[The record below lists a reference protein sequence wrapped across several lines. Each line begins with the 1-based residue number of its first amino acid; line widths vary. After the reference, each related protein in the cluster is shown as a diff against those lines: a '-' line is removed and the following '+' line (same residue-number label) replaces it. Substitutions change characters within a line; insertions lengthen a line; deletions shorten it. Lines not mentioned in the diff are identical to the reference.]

1 MYPGAK
7 LSKGESLTALLGYM
21 LRHHVTK
28 AGSQDLLHLLQMLL
42 PENSLPSTNYLFK
55 RAFDTTSW
63 QLHHY
68 CLNPDCGA
76 YIGILD
82 VESVL
87 CPMCD
92 TECKVSEHL
101 SKGYYLMYTPL
112 RDEIKNLFENHN
124 LNEKLSQKN
133 NSDCI
138 QDISDGTLYKRIPM
152 LTDQGN
158 ISLTWNT
165 DGVPVFNSSS
175 YSMWPIQCTINE
187 VHPSERKN
195 FVLVPAL
202 WFGQTKPKMESFLK
216 PFIEE
221 CRSLESE
228 GVVWH
233 NTVTKTYECSKVAA
247 ILCTVDS
254 VARAPVQNLNQFNGA
269 HGCNFCTHSG
279 ERVEKGDGFTRVYPL
294 SVPIPSLRTH
304 KGMIHDAELASVN
317 NPVNGVKGP
326 SLLTTLQCF
335 DMAESF
341 VPDYLHSVLLGVVR
355 QITGL
360 WFDNKVPDVNV
371 KNPSVLKE
379 IDKRLKSVRPPS
391 EITRL
396 PRSVKERQKWKGS
409 EWRTFLLISPFIL
422 MGLIPTQYFH
432 HWMLLAFA
440 VYLLTSS
447 HISHV
452 NIDKA
457 HMALCE
463 FVLLTESLYGKQE
476 VSYNIHLLTH
486 LAESVRRHGPLS
498 LTSTFVFEGH
508 NGRLLKLFNGTQ
520 HVPLQI
526 TQNLARLKELKILS
540 RVYIAEDSLAHE
552 YVSSTLRGY
561 SLCKNVARVSSCNFF
576 GHGQVKELPMSQHIL
591 LQDSG
596 IHTEQ
601 NQATYFQRF
610 VCDGT
615 LYSTDQYDSKYSR
628 CNSLVT
634 IGQQVAK
641 IEHIIVVQTQATSK
655 QPVLLVRL
663 TNQIQAF
670 HKKRTEYVC
679 MDSHILNVTFCAG
692 YKAVLPS
699 EVTNKCIEIVK
710 RPDGLVILPLPNTY
724 ERD

>member
-1 MYPGAK
+1 
-7 LSKGESLTALLGYM
+7 M

-28 AGSQDLLHLLQMLL
+28 SAFQDLLHLLKMLL
-42 PENSLPSTNYLFK
+42 PDNSFPSTNYLFS
-55 RAFDTTSW
+55 RAFETNKW
-63 QLHHY
+63 QVHHY
-68 CLNPDCGA
+68 CLNPDCGS

-82 VESVL
+82 VVSAV
-87 CPMCD
+87 CPMCN

-101 SKGYYLMYTPL
+101 SKGYYFMYSPL
-112 RDEIKNLFENHN
+112 RDEIKNQFANHN
-124 LNEKLSQKN
+124 LKDKLSQKN
-133 NSDCI
+133 NSHCI
-138 QDISDGTLYKRIPM
+138 QDVSDGALYKRIPL
-152 LTDQGN
+152 LTDPSN

-175 YSMWPIQCTINE
+175 YSMWPIQCIINE
-187 VHPSERKN
+187 VTPSERKN

-221 CRSLESE
+221 CRSLETE
-228 GVVWH
+228 GVVWY
-233 NTVTKTYECSKVAA
+233 NTVTKSSECTKVAT

-254 VARAPVQNLNQFNGA
+254 VARAPVQNINQFNGA

-279 ERVEKGDGFTRVYPL
+279 ERVEKGNGFTRVYPL
-294 SVPIPSLRTH
+294 SLPIPSLRTH
-304 KGMIHDAELASVN
+304 EGMIHDAELASVN

-360 WFDNKVPDVNV
+360 WFDNKVPEVNV
-371 KNPSVLKE
+371 KNPSVMKE
-379 IDKRLKSVRPPS
+379 IDRRLKSVRPPS

-396 PRSVKERQKWKGS
+396 PRSVRERQKWKGS
-409 EWRTFLLISPFIL
+409 EWRTFLLTSPFVM
-422 MGLIPTQYFH
+422 MGLIPTKYFH
-432 HWMLLAFA
+432 HWMLLVFA
-440 VYLLTSS
+440 IYLLTSS
-447 HISHV
+447 HILHV
-452 NIDKA
+452 NIDNA
-457 HMALCE
+457 HLALCE
-463 FVLLTESLYGKQE
+463 FILLTESLYGKQE

-540 RVYIAEDSLAHE
+540 KVYIAEDSMAHD
-552 YVSSTLRGY
+552 YISTALRGY
-561 SLCKNVARVSSCNFF
+561 SLCKNMSQVNSCSFF
-576 GHGQVKELPMSQHIL
+576 GHGHVKELPLSHQIL
-591 LQDSG
+591 LQNSQ

-615 LYSTDQYDSKYSR
+615 LYTTDKYDSKYSR

-634 IGQQVAK
+634 IAQAIAK
-641 IEHIIVVQTQATSK
+641 IEHIVVVQTPAASE

-663 TNQIQAF
+663 TNKIQAF
-670 HKKRTEYVC
+670 LRKRTDYVC
-679 MDSHILNVTFCAG
+679 MDSHILKVTFCAG
-692 YKAVLPS
+692 YKAVLPA
-699 EVTNKCIEIVK
+699 EVTNKCIEIEK
-710 RPDGLVILPLPNTY
+710 RPDGFVVLPLPNTY